1 MRFLHCSDVHVTQ
14 RYRHAPWLRMGWQR
28 WIAMWEI
35 TVRGRGK
42 AYANA
47 HHTLSRI
54 VGELERHGADH
65 LLVSG
70 DFTGYAMHDEFAA
83 ARAAL
88 GEIGRTRARCSVIP
102 GNHDYFTP
110 ESVERNRFGQHF
122 GDLLDSDLPE
132 YRAVGPYPFV
142 HLKGDDVAVVG
153 LHSAQAALFPGFA
166 FGEVGRPQRD
176 ALAALID
183 DPRMRHRA
191 VLVMMHHAP
200 SRADGTPDVRHHGL
214 RDADE
219 LTTLLRGDRF
229 ALLHGH
235 LHDRF
240 HLPATSTRP
249 QTFCAGSSTLA
260 GNEGY
265 WIIDVVDGRI
275 SGTPHTPLACE

>member
-14 RYRHAPWLRMGWQR
+14 RYRHAPWFRMGWQR

-35 TVRGRGK
+35 TARGRGK

-47 HHTLSRI
+47 RQTLARI
-54 VGELERHGADH
+54 VDEVERHGADH

-70 DFTGYAMHDEFAA
+70 DFTGYAMEDEFAA

-110 ESVERNRFGQHF
+110 QSVESNRFGHHF

-142 HLKGDDVAVVG
+142 HLKGDDIAVVG
-153 LHSAQAALFPGFA
+153 LHSAQAALFPGLA
-166 FGEVGRPQRD
+166 FGDLGARQRD
-176 ALAALID
+176 ALAALVD

-191 VLVMMHHAP
+191 ILVMIHHAP
-200 SRADGTPDVRHHGL
+200 RRADGTPDVRHHGL

-219 LTTLLRGDRF
+219 LTAILRGDRF

-275 SGTPHTPLACE
+275 SGTSHTPLA